1 MPFKFEKQSD
11 KGQPGIEITGFEG
24 NLSFLTIPETIE
36 GLPVRKIGKAAFAGR
51 SDLQEVRLPE
61 SVRTLCRN
69 AFYNCPK
76 LKHITLHDGVEDYYD
91 GVIRQCES
99 LKTIDVFLENG
110 DYSVVKE
117 MLSDNDRQLHFVL
130 HTAQENFHLLFPAY
144 VYDFVEDV
152 EARVLHHKI
161 EGAGYPYRECVTR
174 KGIDCR
180 AYDRLFG
187 QAVQENGRTA
197 AEIAFCRLLFP
208 HELEQA
214 ARERYESFLEKNA
227 AAVLAMLIAD
237 GETERIGL
245 MAERC
250 LIPKEALPEAVRLA
264 SEKKEA
270 QIGALLLDYQKEHFG
285 RLIRTGDLELDDW

>member
-1 MPFKFEKQSD
+1 MPFKFEKQSE

-91 GVIRQCES
+91 GVIRQCGS
-99 LKTIDVFLENG
+99 LKTIDVFL
-110 DYSVVKE
+110 
-117 MLSDNDRQLHFVL
+117 
-130 HTAQENFHLLFPAY
+130 
-144 VYDFVEDV
+144 VEDV

-264 SEKKEA
+264 SEKKET